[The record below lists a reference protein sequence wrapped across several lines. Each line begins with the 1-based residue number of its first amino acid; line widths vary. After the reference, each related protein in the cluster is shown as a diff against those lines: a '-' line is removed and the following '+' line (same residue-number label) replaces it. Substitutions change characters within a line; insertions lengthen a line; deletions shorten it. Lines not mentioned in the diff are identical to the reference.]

1 MMEKENMYKEKINK
15 KNKEL
20 ELIKKEYEKH
30 LKEKYEQNLQIEIKK
45 IEEQLNQK
53 LEKNKIELE
62 TFYEQKI
69 KNKEKELQN
78 KFDQMSSIMQNK
90 INNNAS
96 MCKTV
101 HHGIKCKKCF
111 KEPIIGYRYK
121 CSECNNYNLCQDCE
135 EKNAING
142 DHHHNFIK
150 IRNELKENNNFND
163 NQFNN
168 NLFNLDKENDNDN
181 NLHFNLNKLNNDI
194 KNNKNDDNENDN
206 DNDNHKIHFNN
217 NNIFNDNNIINNHN
231 IEENNIIK
239 DNDEFNI
246 LNDENN
252 ENDDN
257 DDNDNNE
264 DEENKEYSYECLNLN
279 KLNKEISEGIDQ
291 VKIEI
296 ILKNNKNITW
306 PKNNTKLV
314 YDYSSSNF
322 VQDDLILEPQ
332 RSNEV
337 KQYNLIIKELDQ
349 YPAGEYNI
357 FLWFEVN
364 GKHFGERIEFKIII
378 KEKDNEE
385 FKKVED
391 FRVQFNLFN
400 KDEYPD
406 AKLLDLLK
414 KHNFN
419 SELAFM
425 ELIN

>member
-1 MMEKENMYKEKINK
+1 MRM
-15 KNKEL
+15 
-20 ELIKKEYEKH
+20 
-30 LKEKYEQNLQIEIKK
+30 
-45 IEEQLNQK
+45 
-53 LEKNKIELE
+53 
-62 TFYEQKI
+62 
-69 KNKEKELQN
+69 
-78 KFDQMSSIMQNK
+78 IM
-90 INNNAS
+90 I
-96 MCKTV
+96 M
-101 HHGIKCKKCF
+101 
-111 KEPIIGYRYK
+111 
-121 CSECNNYNLCQDCE
+121 
-135 EKNAING
+135 
-142 DHHHNFIK
+142 
-150 IRNELKENNNFND
+150 
-163 NQFNN
+163 
-168 NLFNLDKENDNDN
+168 
-181 NLHFNLNKLNNDI
+181 
-194 KNNKNDDNENDN
+194 NDD
-206 DNDNHKIHFNN
+206 
-217 NNIFNDNNIINNHN
+217 
-231 IEENNIIK
+231 
-239 DNDEFNI
+239 FNI
-246 LNDENN
+246 LNDEHN
-252 ENDDN
+252 DN
-257 DDNDNNE
+257 DDDDNNE

-322 VQDDLILEPQ
+322 VQDDLILDPQ
-332 RSNEV
+332 KSNEE
-337 KQYNLIIKELDQ
+337 KKYNLIIKELDQ

-378 KEKDNEE
+378 KEKDNDNEE

-400 KDEYPD
+400 KDDYPD